1 MTLMIRG
8 LRVLKS
14 DAPAFGGRAVFAAA
28 DCRAKR
34 AMKSPER
41 HIGIRGVFSQF
52 IPAAMPVKA
61 VKPRLQ
67 NWLFGRNVFSAF
79 FLPVVS
85 FLREGERIRKR
96 QRFRKKKRLR
106 KRGRKKLHFLF
117 PEDPFRRSTLKENAV
132 PEPEV
137 SRI

>member
-1 MTLMIRG
+1 LSGKAGHEESGTAYRNT
-8 LRVLKS
+8 
-14 DAPAFGGRAVFAAA
+14 
-28 DCRAKR
+28 
-34 AMKSPER
+34 
-41 HIGIRGVFSQF
+41 GVFSQF

-85 FLREGERIRKR
+85 FRREGERIRKR
-96 QRFRKKKRLR
+96 QRFRKRQRYRKKKRLR